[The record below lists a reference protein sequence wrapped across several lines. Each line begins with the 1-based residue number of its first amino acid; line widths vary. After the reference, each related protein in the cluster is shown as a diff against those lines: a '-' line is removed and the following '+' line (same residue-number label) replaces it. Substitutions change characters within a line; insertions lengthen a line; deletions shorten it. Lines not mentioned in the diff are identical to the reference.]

1 MEESAVAFADSGI
14 EWLRHERGQG
24 RMTSGAKAIKTP
36 IVVAAIV
43 SLLTIPAHAQGHGK
57 RGGGGRASTESRPK
71 VDEKAYK
78 AALDR
83 IPTPKQGYDP
93 WGQVRPSEP
102 AKTTNKPNH

>member
-1 MEESAVAFADSGI
+1 MSGK
-14 EWLRHERGQG
+14 
-24 RMTSGAKAIKTP
+24 AKAFKIP
-36 IVVAAIV
+36 IVVAAIM
-43 SLLTIPAHAQGHGK
+43 SLLTLPAYAQMGKKGSHA
-57 RGGGGRASTESRPK
+57 APSTEDRPK

-102 AKTTNKPNH
+102 AKTTNKPN